1 MLKRERIELQNKG
14 IIILR
19 RFIVIKS
26 IAIVKDSIEDKFMCE
41 VTSTVDDMQERGLT
55 VDIQYKY
62 ENYNY
67 IAFITGRAKN
77 NV

>member
-1 MLKRERIELQNKG
+1 M
-14 IIILR
+14 
-19 RFIVIKS
+19 IKS
-26 IAIVKDSIEDKFMCE
+26 IAIVKDSIEDKFMDE
-41 VTSTVDDMQERGLT
+41 VSNTIDDMQERGLT

-77 NV
+77 NVQG